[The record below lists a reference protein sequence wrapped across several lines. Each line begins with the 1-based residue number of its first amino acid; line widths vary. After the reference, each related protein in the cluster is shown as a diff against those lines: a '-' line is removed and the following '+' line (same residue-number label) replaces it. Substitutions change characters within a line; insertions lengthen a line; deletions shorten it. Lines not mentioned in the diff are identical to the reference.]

1 MDKDKLK
8 QIVRTTEV
16 KESEGYKLTWNDM
29 DSIIESSYDGIYI
42 TDGEANTL
50 RINKSYEEITGLK
63 RADMLGR
70 NMRDLEEEGYIS
82 QSATLIVLKS
92 SDSVTIQQKYKS
104 GRKVMISS
112 TPIFNE
118 NGEISLVV
126 TNVRDVTALAEMEEL
141 LEKNK
146 EIAQK
151 YYYEL
156 ELMRANL
163 VNTEDIVVED
173 HKMLETI
180 KLANRV
186 AKVDTIVL
194 ILGET
199 GVGKEEIAKYIHKN
213 SNRHDKQFLEINCG
227 AIPHSLIEAELFG
240 YERGAFTGANKE
252 GKIGLFEAADGGTL
266 FLDEIGELP
275 LDMQVKLLRVLQ
287 KNEVT
292 RIGGVKPIK
301 IDVRIVAATNRE
313 LEEMVAQKTFRED
326 LYYRLNVVPILIPP
340 LRDRKQDIMA
350 LIKYFLSQFNK
361 KYGLNDY
368 FDSDV
373 LKCFYEYNWPG
384 NVRELKNAVE
394 RLVIM
399 TDKEKITLNDLPDK
413 YRTSFNDY
421 GVNLEDG
428 IIPLKVGVEQ
438 LEYKLLKRAFEK
450 YGNVR
455 GAAKALGIDASTFV
469 RKRKK
474 YSEKY
479 K

>member
-1 MDKDKLK
+1 
-8 QIVRTTEV
+8 
-16 KESEGYKLTWNDM
+16 M